1 MNLSSMK
8 ILVKKL
14 DVSLESLYPHM
25 RIENVANAGAVEN
38 CAYFIDTRRSR
49 ERGNR
54 ILQAWPR
61 NRNGVVEY
69 HIPSILCSEEE
80 NAEAKSNPKSNSKNS
95 ELFRDFSINH
105 IEFVKEKLN
114 RYFNEEKSYLWKL

>member
-1 MNLSSMK
+1 MK
-8 ILVKKL
+8 ILVKKP
-14 DVSLESLYPHM
+14 DVSLESQYPHM
-25 RIENVANAGAVEN
+25 RIENVTNAGAVEN

-61 NRNGVVEY
+61 IRNGVVEY

-80 NAEAKSNPKSNSKNS
+80 NAEAVNNPKSNSKNS

-105 IEFVKEKLN
+105 IEFVKEKLD